1 MKILLIFCAI
11 VLCSISCVSHKFT
24 VNVDRIYI
32 DEETDVAMLITKE
45 GDMKIHSNIS
55 VYNIYDILDR
65 KEEIVLCYK
74 PSGVYLNSKDN

>member
-1 MKILLIFCAI
+1 MKTLFYICAI

-24 VNVDRIYI
+24 VNVEKIYI

-45 GDMKIHSNIS
+45 GNMKIHSNIS
-55 VYNIYDILDR
+55 VYDVYNILDR

-74 PSGVYLNSKDN
+74 PKGVYLNSKDN

>member
-1 MKILLIFCAI
+1 MKNILIFCAI

-32 DEETDVAMLITKE
+32 DKERDVPMLITKQ
-45 GDMKIHSNIS
+45 GDVTIHSNIS

-65 KEEIVLCYK
+65 KEEIVLYYK
-74 PSGVYLNSKDN
+74 PSGVYLNSKNN